1 MPYKLVKSG
10 KGYYVE
16 NKDTGKRYSNK
27 PIPLTN
33 AKKQMKVL
41 YMHSKGELGGE
52 FQNVNPNDL
61 EGAGLADFLKKA
73 YNKIAQK
80 TKSVVSGITGRVQ
93 GVIMGR
99 NDYPPAERDL
109 IQKYGDKKVVGICAY
124 REPLDKKVNTLV
136 NTITLGKF
144 NDIKDKYS
152 IDELYHLYMVV
163 TLEGGIPIL
172 VEKNEVINIHEY
184 PNIKPNAQKFELT
197 IPPDFN
203 LTFKQMLDAGQAYMG
218 NDWFTYDAIKNNCQ
232 RFIMSILNAQ
242 PELIKANPDVG
253 KFVQQDTSGLDR
265 DLSKTSKNL
274 FNGIT
279 GLASRLNVLAKG
291 YGFNPVIHK

>member
-1 MPYKLVKSG
+1 
-10 KGYYVE
+10 
-16 NKDTGKRYSNK
+16 
-27 PIPLTN
+27 
-33 AKKQMKVL
+33 
-41 YMHSKGELGGE
+41 
-52 FQNVNPNDL
+52 
-61 EGAGLADFLKKA
+61 
-73 YNKIAQK
+73 
-80 TKSVVSGITGRVQ
+80 
-93 GVIMGR
+93 
-99 NDYPPAERDL
+99 
-109 IQKYGDKKVVGICAY
+109 
-124 REPLDKKVNTLV
+124 
-136 NTITLGKF
+136 
-144 NDIKDKYS
+144 
-152 IDELYHLYMVV
+152 MVV

-218 NDWFTYDAIKNNCQ
+218 SDWFTYDAIKNNCQ

-291 YGFNPVIHK
+291 YGFDPVLHK